1 MLAVYIDA
9 QSYPRLRCGPNG
21 CGSEDMF
28 KSACT
33 AMNVDI
39 KKMPLGQLSKA
50 QVLRD
55 YRRFALAFL
64 RDANDRCY
72 FVLFYH
78 SESVIEG
85 GGGALNTFR
94 ISHDAMRAPA

>member
-1 MLAVYIDA
+1 MLAIYIDA
-9 QSYPRLRCGPNG
+9 QPYPRLRCGPNV

-55 YRRFALAFL
+55 YRRFALLIAFL

-72 FVLFYH
+72 FFL
-78 SESVIEG
+78 S
-85 GGGALNTFR
+85 
-94 ISHDAMRAPA
+94 